1 MSIVNRRIRCRLFL
15 KVMAFETAVA
25 TAQLIERPTLR
36 RRGPSSRFALVR
48 PPLVGL
54 GLLS

>member
-25 TAQLIERPTLR
+25 TAQLIERSTLR